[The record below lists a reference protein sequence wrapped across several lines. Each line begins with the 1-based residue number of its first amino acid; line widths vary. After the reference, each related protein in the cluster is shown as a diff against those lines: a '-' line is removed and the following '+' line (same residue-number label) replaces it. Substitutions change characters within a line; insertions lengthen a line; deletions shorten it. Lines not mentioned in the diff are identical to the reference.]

1 MGKEEIQESEPLR
14 IYLNEIGEI
23 PLLGRDGRKRIG
35 QKNLRRRRICKS
47 ETGRRES
54 SSRRFYRKT
63 LYGKRFAVNGSDSG
77 RKYRIDA
84 CCRKV

>member
-23 PLLGRDGRKRIG
+23 PLLDETEEKELG
-35 QKNLRRRRICKS
+35 RRIS
-47 ETGRRES
+47 DGDESARARLES

>member
-35 QKNLRRRRICKS
+35 QKNLRRRRIRKS

-63 LYGKRFAVNGSDSG
+63 LYGKRF
-77 RKYRIDA
+77 
-84 CCRKV
+84 CR

>member
-23 PLLGRDGRKRIG
+23 PLLDETEEKELG
-35 QKNLRRRRICKS
+35 RRIRKS

>member
-23 PLLGRDGRKRIG
+23 PLLD
-35 QKNLRRRRICKS
+35 